1 MFIADIVACVC
12 PSHKGVKDESSS
24 ASYPSAGGLSA
35 SAAETCRL
43 DLFFFL
49 LFLDLVLKLELDLDV
64 LNLGGHLYQDEQ

>member
-1 MFIADIVACVC
+1 MC

-43 DLFFFL
+43 DFFFL
-49 LFLDLVLKLELDLDV
+49 LLFLELVLELDLDLDV
-64 LNLGGHLYQDEQ
+64 LNLGGRLLSG